1 MDSVKELANW
11 RLHSACARSVMVHG
25 SETWPFKEND
35 ASRLDRNDER
45 TVKRMRIVR
54 PNDRL
59 FAVELKNRLQLNTMR
74 AYWQNRRLLW
84 FGHQKRMNRENRVN
98 AKSLRLVVVYLNER
112 DLADLKVSKGLA
124 KDRPDL
130 ERNDTF
136 EFPWS
141 STFRKS
147 ENLTH

>member
-1 MDSVKELANW
+1 MMKERSNGCALLDQTIGFLQWNLRIDCNWIPWGHIDRIEDYYGLAI
-11 RLHSACARSVMVHG
+11 R
-25 SETWPFKEND
+25 KE
-35 ASRLDRNDER
+35 
-45 TVKRMRIVR
+45 
-54 PNDRL
+54 
-59 FAVELKNRLQLNTMR
+59 
-74 AYWQNRRLLW
+74 W
-84 FGHQKRMNRENRVN
+84 NRENRVN

-112 DLADLKVSKGLA
+112 DLADFKVSKGLA

-147 ENLTH
+147 ENLTY